1 MLHETYRYTGSDH
14 NWLLPFLFSTG
25 GNIMERSETIGKL
38 SEALAKAQ
46 GEMKPASFDAMNP
59 HFRSRYASLASI
71 MEACRSALS
80 QNNIAIIQGASVE
93 EDRVIVETMLIHAS
107 GEFISDQLSMN
118 IQKDSPQAIGSAIT
132 YARRYSL
139 ASLAGVVS
147 DEDDDAEAAMPK
159 ENAQKPVK
167 IVQVTNLDEHKRTRS
182 DNSQKADAA
191 EKTVKPGTPAQNQ
204 NKQADQTQI
213 RIQKIRAIFGLSAQL
228 GHSPEEM
235 KTVIGNLIGLDRP
248 IKESSEIKDT
258 DLDGIISA
266 FSKDLELKE
275 AA

>member
-1 MLHETYRYTGSDH
+1 MKLTVTRGVAYMADPLS
-14 NWLLPFLFSTG
+14 NFQG

-46 GEMKPASFDAMNP
+46 GEMKPASFDAQNP
-59 HFRSRYASLASI
+59 HFRSKYATLASI
-71 MEACRSALS
+71 MDACRSALS
-80 QNNIAIIQGASVE
+80 QNQIAVVQGTSVI
-93 EDRVIVETMLIHAS
+93 EDRVIVTTMLIHAS

-118 IQKDSPQAIGSAIT
+118 ITKDSPQAIGSAIT

-147 DEDDDAEAAMPK
+147 DQDDDGEAAMPK

-167 IVQVTNLDEHKRTRS
+167 IVQMTNLDEHKKTRS
-182 DNSQKADAA
+182 NNSPKAENTDNNPKKLDGKA
-191 EKTVKPGTPAQNQ
+191 E
-204 NKQADQTQI
+204 QTQK
-213 RIQKIRAIFGLSAQL
+213 RVQKIRLLFNLSAQL
-228 GHSPEEM
+228 GQTPDEM
-235 KTVIGNLIGLDRP
+235 KAVIGNIIGLGRP
-248 IKESSEIKDT
+248 IKESSEIKDA
-258 DLDGIISA
+258 DLDTIINA

>member
-1 MLHETYRYTGSDH
+1 
-14 NWLLPFLFSTG
+14 
-25 GNIMERSETIGKL
+25 MERSETIGKL

-46 GEMKPASFDAMNP
+46 GEMKPASFDAQNL
-59 HFRSRYASLASI
+59 HFRNKYATLASI
-71 MEACRSALS
+71 MDACRSALS
-80 QNNIAIIQGASVE
+80 QNQIAVVQGTSVI
-93 EDRVIVETMLIHAS
+93 EDRVIVTTMLIHAS

-118 IQKDSPQAIGSAIT
+118 IIKDSPQAIGSAIT

-159 ENAQKPVK
+159 ENAQRPVK
-167 IVQVTNLDEHKRTRS
+167 IVQMTNLDEHKRTRS

-191 EKTVKPGTPAQNQ
+191 EKTVKPDKPAQKQ

-228 GHSPEEM
+228 GHTPDDM
-235 KTVIGNLIGLDRP
+235 KAVIGNLIGLDRP
-248 IKESSEIKDT
+248 IKESAEIKDS
-258 DLDGIISA
+258 DIDRIIDA

>member
-1 MLHETYRYTGSDH
+1 MVAPLS
-14 NWLLPFLFSTG
+14 NFQG
-25 GNIMERSETIGKL
+25 GNVMERSETIGKL

-46 GEMKPASFDAMNP
+46 GEMKPASFDAQNP
-59 HFRSRYASLASI
+59 HFRSRYATLASI
-71 MEACRSALS
+71 MEACRSSLS
-80 QNNIAIIQGASVE
+80 QNQIAVVQGTSVI
-93 EDRVIVETMLIHAS
+93 EDRVIVTTMLIHAS

-118 IQKDSPQAIGSAIT
+118 IIKDSPQAIGSAIT

-139 ASLAGVVS
+139 ASIAGVVS

-159 ENAQKPVK
+159 ENAQKPFK
-167 IVQVTNLDEHKRTRS
+167 ITQVTNLDEHKKTRS

-191 EKTVKPGTPAQNQ
+191 EKIVKPGTPAQKQ

-228 GHSPEEM
+228 GHSPEDM
-235 KTVIGNLIGLDRP
+235 KAVIGNIIGLDRP
-248 IKESSEIKDT
+248 IKESAEIKDS
-258 DLDGIISA
+258 DLDTIINA
-266 FSKDLELKE
+266 FSKDSELKE

>member
-1 MLHETYRYTGSDH
+1 
-14 NWLLPFLFSTG
+14 
-25 GNIMERSETIGKL
+25 MERSETIGKL

-46 GEMKPASFDAMNP
+46 GEMKPASFDAQNP
-59 HFRSRYASLASI
+59 HFRSKYATLASI
-71 MEACRSALS
+71 MDACRSALS
-80 QNNIAIIQGASVE
+80 QNQIAVVQGTSVI
-93 EDRVIVETMLIHAS
+93 EDRVIVTTMLIHAS

-159 ENAQKPVK
+159 ENAQRPVK
-167 IVQVTNLDEHKRTRS
+167 IAQVANLDEHKKSRS
-182 DNSQKADAA
+182 NNTSKAEAADKDKNTQKPDNKGEQAQKR
-191 EKTVKPGTPAQNQ
+191 V
-204 NKQADQTQI
+204 
-213 RIQKIRAIFGLSAQL
+213 QKIRLLFNLSAKL
-228 GHSPEEM
+228 GQTPDDM
-235 KTVIGNLIGLDRP
+235 KTVIGTLIGLNRP
-248 IKESSEIKDT
+248 IKESAEIKDS
-258 DLDGIISA
+258 DIDRIIET

>member
-1 MLHETYRYTGSDH
+1 MNTTVTRGVTIKGRSPSYFQEE
-14 NWLLPFLFSTG
+14 N
-25 GNIMERSETIGKL
+25 NMERSETIGKL

-46 GEMKPASFDAMNP
+46 GEMKPASFDPQNP
-59 HFRSRYASLASI
+59 HFRSKYATLASI
-71 MEACRSALS
+71 MEACRAALS
-80 QNNIAIIQGASVE
+80 QNQIAVIQGTSVI
-93 EDRVIVETMLIHAS
+93 EDRVIVTTMLVHAS

-159 ENAQKPVK
+159 ETAQRPVK
-167 IVQVTNLDEHKRTRS
+167 TIQVTNLDEHKKARNNNT
-182 DNSQKADAA
+182 QKADTAAKDNNTQKPDNKA
-191 EKTVKPGTPAQNQ
+191 EKAQ
-204 NKQADQTQI
+204 K
-213 RIQKIRAIFGLSAQL
+213 RVQKIRMLFNLSAKL
-228 GHSPEEM
+228 GQSPEDM
-235 KTVIGNLIGLDRP
+235 KLVIGNLMGLGRP
-248 IKESSEIKDT
+248 IKESAEIKDS
-258 DLDGIISA
+258 DIDKIIDA

>member
-1 MLHETYRYTGSDH
+1 
-14 NWLLPFLFSTG
+14 
-25 GNIMERSETIGKL
+25 MERSETIGKL

-46 GEMKPASFDAMNP
+46 GEMKPASFDAQNP
-59 HFRSRYASLASI
+59 HFRSRYATLASI

-80 QNNIAIIQGASVE
+80 QNQIAVVQGTSVI
-93 EDRVIVETMLIHAS
+93 EDRVIVTTMLIHAS

-118 IQKDSPQAIGSAIT
+118 IIKDSPQAIGSAIT

-167 IVQVTNLDEHKRTRS
+167 IVQVTNLDEHKKTRRN
-182 DNSQKADAA
+182 NSPKAD
-191 EKTVKPGTPAQNQ
+191 KTDKSTQKPDDKTE
-204 NKQADQTQI
+204 QTQKRVQRI
-213 RIQKIRAIFGLSAQL
+213 RLLFNLSAKL
-228 GHSPEEM
+228 GQTPDDM
-235 KTVIGNLIGLDRP
+235 KAVIGNIIGLDRP

-258 DLDGIISA
+258 DLDMIINA